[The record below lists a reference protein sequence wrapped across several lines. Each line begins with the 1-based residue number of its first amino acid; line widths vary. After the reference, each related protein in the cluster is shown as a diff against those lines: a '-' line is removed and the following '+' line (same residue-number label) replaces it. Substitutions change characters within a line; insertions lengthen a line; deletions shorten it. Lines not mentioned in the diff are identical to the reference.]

1 MIHIRNFFN
10 RIANGLTHAFINVQ
24 TRPTS
29 ADALNIK
36 PDHPVIYVLD
46 DRAWSSLSVLELGC
60 IRLQLPSSQAPI
72 ELPYLH
78 HWRSLYRLA
87 PPRLHK
93 IRLTEQLDHPAMLL
107 DIVKRLRSHPDDV
120 IQFVPVTIFRGKP
133 VSQKDGALSL
143 LFADSWSKVHR
154 RKFLTLL
161 FHGRNAIVDF
171 SNAVSIRAADF
182 RDLTDLEFVDALQ
195 HRLTEPLREM
205 RVAALGP
212 DLSHRRSLLHKLLR
226 QPGIQTAI
234 QTRSREAGISEHQA
248 SLQARNYLL
257 EILADCSTITVL
269 LARRALI
276 TFWKHFYSGI
286 EVSND
291 ENLAALA
298 HSHELVY
305 VPCHRSHIDYLLM
318 SYVINEKGLPLPFIA
333 AGNNL
338 NMPIIGSILRR
349 GGAFFIRRS
358 FRGNEIYSALIFEYL
373 SILLDSGMPVEYFI
387 EGTRSRNGRLLKPRP
402 GLLSMTVRSY
412 LRERNKPIAFIP
424 VSIAYE
430 KLMESKAYQA
440 ELAGKGKKA
449 ESVFSSLASIF
460 RIRGNFGKVYTSFG
474 EPVILDRLLDSY
486 YPNWNSEAYDD
497 NARPQWL
504 RPCVNHLGQTL
515 LRHINCAATVNP
527 TQLVATALLATPRL
541 HIDEA
546 TLITALE
553 RYTKL
558 IRLPNYS
565 NHIVISELDGA
576 EQIQCTEQLRLISR
590 RHHELGDI
598 IYLDE
603 KQSTAMTYYRNNI
616 LHLMAMPALIACCFL
631 NMRTHTREEIISII
645 AIAYPFIRAELY
657 LIWEEHELA
666 DVISRILDAMAQQ
679 NLLIRN
685 EQLDVYSRPTSSSAD
700 SMHLTML
707 AKIISPMLEVY
718 YLTTLVLLRDGQKKT
733 TRTDLENSCYLMSQR
748 IALVYELNL
757 PDFSD
762 RSLIANFIDTL
773 IRSDYIS
780 GIDNERLEYRQAFQH
795 ADRRVRLL
803 LSRDMRNNIMQA
815 IKLEC

>member
-1 MIHIRNFFN
+1 MMHIRHIFS
-10 RIANGLTHAFINVQ
+10 RMANGFTHALIKIQ

-29 ADALNIK
+29 VDELNIK
-36 PDHPVIYVLD
+36 PDQAVIYVLD
-46 DRAWSSLSVLELGC
+46 DRALFSLSVLELGC
-60 IRLQLPSSQAPI
+60 TQLKLPSSQAPI
-72 ELPYLH
+72 DLPYLH
-78 HWRSLYRLA
+78 HWRSLYRLD
-87 PPRLHK
+87 PRRPLK
-93 IRLTEQLDHPAMLL
+93 ARLAGELSHTSMLL

-120 IQFVPVTIFRGKP
+120 IQLVPVTIFRGKP
-133 VSQKDGALSL
+133 VSRKDGTLSL

-154 RKFLTLL
+154 HKFLTLL
-161 FHGRNAIVDF
+161 FHGRNAIVVF
-171 SNAVSIRAADF
+171 SNAISIRAADT
-182 RDLTDLEFVDALQ
+182 RGLTDPEFVVILQ
-195 HRLTEPLREM
+195 HRLTEQLSAIRS
-205 RVAALGP
+205 ATLGP
-212 DLSHRRSLLHKLLR
+212 DLSHRRTLIHKLLGK
-226 QPGIQTAI
+226 PGIKTAI
-234 QTRSREAGISEHQA
+234 QNHSREEGISEQQA
-248 SLQARNYLL
+248 TLQARNYLR
-257 EILADCSTITVL
+257 EILADCSTATIL
-269 LARRALI
+269 LARRALT

-286 EVSND
+286 EVNHG

-305 VPCHRSHIDYLLM
+305 VPCHRSHIDYLLL
-318 SYVINEKGLPLPFIA
+318 SYVINEKELPIPYIA

-358 FRGNEIYSALIFEYL
+358 FRGNDLYSSLIFEYL
-373 SILLDSGMPVEYFI
+373 SILLDSGMPIEYFI

-402 GLLSMTVRSY
+402 GMLSMTVRSY
-412 LRERNKPIAFIP
+412 LRERHKPIAFIP

-440 ELAGKGKKA
+440 ELAGKGKKP

-474 EPVILDRLLDSY
+474 EPVILDQLLDSY
-486 YPNWNSEAYDD
+486 YPNWTREAYDD

-504 RPCVNHLGQTL
+504 RPCVNHLGHTL
-515 LRHINCAATVNP
+515 LRHINRAASVNP
-527 TQLVATALLATPRL
+527 TQLVATALLATSRL

-546 TLITALE
+546 TLINALE
-553 RYTKL
+553 RYKKL
-558 IRLPNYS
+558 ISSLNYS
-565 NHIVISELDGA
+565 DHIVISGLDGA
-576 EQIQCTEQLRLISR
+576 QQIQCTYRLRLISR

-603 KQSTAMTYYRNNI
+603 KQSVAMTYYRNNI

-645 AIAYPFIRAELY
+645 ATAYPFIRAELF

-666 DVISRILDAMAQQ
+666 DVISRMLNAMAQQ
-679 NLLIRN
+679 DLLIRN
-685 EQLDVYSRPTSSSAD
+685 EQLDVYSRPSSSSAD

-718 YLTTLVLLRDGQKKT
+718 YLTTLVLLRDGQKKVS
-733 TRTDLENSCYLMSQR
+733 RSDLENSCFLMSQR
-748 IALVYELNL
+748 IALLYELNL

-773 IRSDYIS
+773 IRSNYIS
-780 GIDNERLEYRQAFQH
+780 GIDDERLEYRQAFQH

-815 IKLEC
+815 IKLES